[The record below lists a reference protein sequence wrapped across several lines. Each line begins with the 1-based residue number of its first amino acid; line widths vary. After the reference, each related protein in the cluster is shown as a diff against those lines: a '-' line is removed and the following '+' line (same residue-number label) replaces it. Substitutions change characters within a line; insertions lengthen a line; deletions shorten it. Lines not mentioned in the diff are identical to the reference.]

1 MVGGIVSCDT
11 LIVYLGDLILRNLSE
26 RGVFGLEGIQHVA
39 LTNGVEFG
47 RLGRICDYYTTND
60 HFLFVFTTMFCLV
73 CFPCPGQ
80 VLVRP
85 AVFCSGFDWDR
96 CLVRCKRPVRL

>member
-39 LTNGVEFG
+39 LTNGVG
-47 RLGRICDYYTTND
+47 IRSIRKNYL
-60 HFLFVFTTMFCLV
+60 
-73 CFPCPGQ
+73 
-80 VLVRP
+80 
-85 AVFCSGFDWDR
+85 
-96 CLVRCKRPVRL
+96 